1 MNKQKIGM
9 FQRVFRGAGHDIL
22 KPKKKRSTVRHWL
35 DVLDYTVLR
44 NLDRVDARVFFGNRR
59 VPTSRGRVRS
69 IGERRV
75 IKFFEKH
82 SLRYVYEKKL
92 ILGAVTLHPD
102 FYLPDHKVYVEFWGM
117 VDISARYRGIMAAKK
132 RLFEKHG
139 IPVISIYPR
148 DFKRLQ
154 SVFQKRFKEVT
165 GRDMTLNS

>member
-1 MNKQKIGM
+1 VNKQNVGV
-9 FQRVFRGAGHDIL
+9 FRRVFLGAGHDIL
-22 KPKKKRSTVRHWL
+22 KPKKKKSTIRLWF
-35 DVLDYTVLR
+35 DMLDYTVLK
-44 NLDRVDARVFFGNRR
+44 NLDKVDTKVFFGNRR

-69 IGERRV
+69 LGERRV
-75 IKFFEKH
+75 IKFFDKH

-92 ILGAVTLHPD
+92 VLGRVTLHPD

-165 GRDMTLNS
+165 GRNITLSS